1 MIFWGHSSWP
11 NDLFG
16 TNVDGTLGSCWYSY
30 SQYYNELTL
39 IKVLI
44 IFSGGTFLPFLSLFI
59 FCSVLP
65 SLIVCGVKN
74 SL

>member
-30 SQYYNELTL
+30 SQYYNELTPL
-39 IKVLI
+39 
-44 IFSGGTFLPFLSLFI
+44 
-59 FCSVLP
+59 
-65 SLIVCGVKN
+65 
-74 SL
+74 